1 MLDREILVRLAGT
14 PRTKGSMKCVGR
26 RGKVAHVVVEDNK
39 ASTPYRERLAHAA
52 RQATQR
58 GEKGQ
63 PIGVEVTSTIPRP
76 AAHYGTGRN
85 ADQLKASAPAYP
97 IGHNTGDVD
106 KLARLVLD
114 ALQDSGIL
122 PDDCQVVELVTRK
135 GYPQP
140 DLIGRVPDA
149 MPYPGT
155 LLRVYPL
162 P

>member
-1 MLDREILVRLAGT
+1 MIASEIIVRLAGT

-26 RGKVAHVVVEDNK
+26 RGKVAHVLVEDNK
-39 ASTPYRERLAHAA
+39 ASQPYREKLAWAA
-52 RQATQR
+52 KQAVQR

-63 PIGVEVTSTIPRP
+63 PIAVEVTSTIPRP

-85 ADQLKASAPAYP
+85 AQTLRADAPAYP
-97 IGHNTGDVD
+97 VGHNTGDVD

-114 ALQDSGIL
+114 ALQDAKLL
-122 PDDCQVVELVTRK
+122 PDDCQVVELVSRK

-149 MPYPGT
+149 LPYPGT
-155 LLRVYPL
+155 LLRIYPL